1 MMSKIGIL
9 LLLALCCYGC
19 VSRSNGA
26 DKSVGSIVSCNVEDT
41 NTYIINT
48 DNESV
53 VNNEKPN
60 VREHCFLVVSKKEL
74 TLSVYEVRGV
84 DTVKIAGFDCCL
96 GKNYGDKQKRG
107 DMKTPECTLHNP
119 FKIRSIENS
128 SWWTH
133 DFGDGR
139 GSIKAYGKWFMRLSS
154 TFSGIGIHGST
165 NNESSVPGRQSEGC
179 IRLRDEDIETL
190 KVDYA
195 FVGMKVIVKG
205 EDEGKLPFEN

>member
-1 MMSKIGIL
+1 MRGFAGIFL
-9 LLLALCCYGC
+9 LITWVCCGC
-19 VSRSNGA
+19 VSKTNGA
-26 DKSVGSIVSCNVEDT
+26 DKLVENTVCQNVTDT
-41 NTYIINT
+41 V
-48 DNESV
+48 SV
-53 VNNEKPN
+53 VDSADVFANEKPL
-60 VREHCFLVVSKKEL
+60 VREHCFIVVSKKEL
-74 TLSVYEVRGV
+74 TLSVYEARGN
-84 DTVKIAGFDCCL
+84 DTVKIASFDCCL
-96 GKNYGDKQKRG
+96 GKNLGDKQKRG
-107 DMKTPECTLHNP
+107 DMKTPECSLHNP

-139 GSIKAYGKWFMRLSS
+139 GSIRAYGKWFMRLSS
-154 TFSGIGIHGST
+154 AFSGIGIHGST

-205 EDEGKLPFEN
+205 EEEGKLPFER